1 MAMTEADDTPA
12 EAPIVTPAISVT
24 DLVKTFGEVRAVRGI
39 NFEVAMG
46 EVFGFL
52 GPNGAGKSTTI
63 NMLCTLT
70 KPTSGHAE
78 VAGFDV
84 VTARDDVR
92 RHIGLVHVV
101 RGHED
106 RDLLTL
112 LELLDVVPDR
122 ATGLGIEADRRL
134 VEKQHPRRVH
144 QTAGDLQ
151 PAAHPA

>member
-1 MAMTEADDTPA
+1 MAAMATTAVDSSGQT
-12 EAPIVTPAISVT
+12 VTTPAISVT
-24 DLVKTFGEVRAVRGI
+24 DLAKHYGEVRAVRGI
-39 NFEVAMG
+39 DFEVAMG

-92 RHIGLVHVV
+92 RHIGLVHVMG
-101 RGHED
+101 GHED
-106 RDLLTL
+106 RDLLRL
-112 LELLDVVPDR
+112 LQLPDVAPDR
-122 ATGLGIEADRRL
+122 GARLRVEADRRL
-134 VEKQHPRRVH
+134 VEEEDAR
-144 QTAGDLQ
+144 
-151 PAAHPA
+151 